1 MEQKKT
7 VVGFLVDLGIALG
20 WMRQRVCDTYEDD
33 ALKEVIDE
41 IERLQTELREIANGG
56 FEE

>member
-7 VVGFLVDLGIALG
+7 VVGFMVDLGITLG
-20 WMRQRVCDTYEDD
+20 WMRQRVCDAYEED

-41 IERLQTELREIANGG
+41 IERLQTELREVANGG